1 MIMMICLRKNY
12 QKALYRKKPRAAN
25 ITGLCLMCWNIALGA
40 GVMLGRLTQFLL
52 AAAFWI
58 GRTDAQFLDE
68 DVKLFGYGFDKI
80 AINFRKDILVTEAHR
95 HPYLDRI
102 GGLYLM
108 RHAYGHNFGS
118 NAGARWRQLFCVAL
132 MPWLK
137 KYRSLRNLERV
148 LEEKAAASLVEGSS
162 APGLTAEEMVQ
173 LSVFR
178 QRREA
183 LMSTKKEAPKRR
195 EYPSPSQRG
204 EFMASF

>member
-1 MIMMICLRKNY
+1 MIITICLRKNY
-12 QKALYRKKPRAAN
+12 QQALYRKKPRTAN

-68 DVKLFGYGFDKI
+68 DVNLFGYGFDKI

-102 GGLYLM
+102 GGMYLM
-108 RHAYGHNFGS
+108 RHAYGHKFGS
-118 NAGARWRQLFCVAL
+118 NAGARWRQLFCAAL

-162 APGLTAEEMVQ
+162 APSLTVEEMAQ
-173 LSVFR
+173 LSAFR

-183 LMSTKKEAPKRR
+183 LMSTKNEAPKRR

>member
-1 MIMMICLRKNY
+1 MIITICLRKNY
-12 QKALYRKKPRAAN
+12 QQALYRKKPRTAN

-68 DVKLFGYGFDKI
+68 DVSLFGYGFDKI

-102 GGLYLM
+102 GGMYLM
-108 RHAYGHNFGS
+108 RHAYGHHFGS

-162 APGLTAEEMVQ
+162 APSLTVEEMAQ
-173 LSVFR
+173 LSAFR

-183 LMSTKKEAPKRR
+183 LMSTKKEAPQKR

>member
-1 MIMMICLRKNY
+1 MLLVVRVKGVKLYHSSHLSCCLLPFNFFNNFSPFS
-12 QKALYRKKPRAAN
+12 L
-25 ITGLCLMCWNIALGA
+25 
-40 GVMLGRLTQFLL
+40 
-52 AAAFWI
+52 
-58 GRTDAQFLDE
+58 
-68 DVKLFGYGFDKI
+68 VKLFGYGFDKI

-102 GGLYLM
+102 GGMYLM
-108 RHAYGHNFGS
+108 RHAYGHNFVS

-148 LEEKAAASLVEGSS
+148 LEEKAAASLVVGSS
-162 APGLTAEEMVQ
+162 APGLTVEEMAQ
-173 LSVFR
+173 LSAFR

-183 LMSTKKEAPKRR
+183 LLSTKKEAPKRR
-195 EYPSPSQRG
+195 AYPSPSQRG